1 MIKTDKYN
9 FSFTAATLRL
19 FNFMRLVEAVQY
31 TSDVVSISNIDQ
43 EAILSKG
50 NSASSKREM
59 SELLKRY
66 NSLTPLQKSI
76 LHDASAEQRKQI
88 VFLGLCKTNSF
99 IRDFVI
105 EVLREKVLVYDFK
118 LEDGDLNTF
127 INRKSELHPELDDFA
142 ESTVKKAKQQLIKIL
157 EDVGLIDTTKD
168 RNIQQQWLSANV
180 AQAIIKDNPEYLKFF
195 LQGDKDIQLQVE
207 S

>member
-9 FSFTAATLRL
+9 FSFTAATLRI
-19 FNFMRLVEAVQY
+19 FNFMRLVNAVDG
-31 TSDVVSISNIDQ
+31 TTDVVSISDIDQ
-43 EAILSKG
+43 EKILSKG
-50 NSASSKREM
+50 NKGSSQREM
-59 SELLKRY
+59 QELLKRF
-66 NSLTPLQKSI
+66 NALTPLQKN
-76 LHDASAEQRKQI
+76 LLLTEGAEERRQI
-88 VFLGLCKTNSF
+88 AFVGLCKTNSF

-105 EVLREKVLVYDFK
+105 EVLREKVLVFDFK

-127 INRKSELHPELDDFA
+127 INRKRELHPELDDFA
-142 ESTVKKAKQQLIKIL
+142 ESTLKKAKQHIFKIL
-157 EDVGLIDTTKD
+157 EEAGLLDNITD
-168 RNIQQQWLSANV
+168 RNIQQQWLSNNV

>member
-19 FNFMRLVEAVQY
+19 FNFMRLAEAVQY

-157 EDVGLIDTTKD
+157 EEVGLIDTTKD